1 MGILKEYAGKIPV
14 LGQRVYLAETAAV
27 IGDVVLGD
35 DVSVWY
41 NSVVRGD
48 CNFIRVGAR
57 TNIQDNCAIHV
68 TAGKYAT
75 VLEEEVTLG
84 HGAIVVLVSGFAGV
98 AMAFTLPES
107 AGMRVMLFI
116 SGVLSVILAVLCL
129 RNFGN
134 PYPVL
139 LLSIWI
145 GVSFIVQGFSIVAV
159 AISYKALPSRG
170 WYGFLGVL
178 SVIAGAV
185 VLAWPWDSIAVL
197 TLYAGILLVVMG
209 IAQIVQGFVM
219 RNDSKT
225 VREVGD
231 VVRQQFHEA
240 KKAS

>member
-1 MGILKEYAGKIPV
+1 METLLESRLWKFAMTGGALSAV
-14 LGQRVYLAETAAV
+14 LGGLILAWPGTSLLVASTLFGVYL
-27 IGDVVLGD
+27 
-35 DVSVWY
+35 
-41 NSVVRGD
+41 
-48 CNFIRVGAR
+48 
-57 TNIQDNCAIHV
+57 
-68 TAGKYAT
+68 
-75 VLEEEVTLG
+75 
-84 HGAIVVLVSGFAGV
+84 LVSGFAGV

-231 VVRQQFHEA
+231 VVRQHFHEA

>member
-1 MGILKEYAGKIPV
+1 MVWGALSAV
-14 LGQRVYLAETAAV
+14 LGGLILAWPGTSLLVASTLFGVYL
-27 IGDVVLGD
+27 
-35 DVSVWY
+35 
-41 NSVVRGD
+41 
-48 CNFIRVGAR
+48 
-57 TNIQDNCAIHV
+57 
-68 TAGKYAT
+68 
-75 VLEEEVTLG
+75 
-84 HGAIVVLVSGFAGV
+84 LVSGFAGV

>member
-1 MGILKEYAGKIPV
+1 METLLESKLWKFAMTWGALSAV
-14 LGQRVYLAETAAV
+14 LGVLILAWPGTSILVASTLFGVYL
-27 IGDVVLGD
+27 
-35 DVSVWY
+35 
-41 NSVVRGD
+41 
-48 CNFIRVGAR
+48 
-57 TNIQDNCAIHV
+57 
-68 TAGKYAT
+68 
-75 VLEEEVTLG
+75 
-84 HGAIVVLVSGFAGV
+84 LVSGFVGV

-129 RNFGN
+129 RNFGD

-145 GVSFIVQGFSIVAV
+145 GVSFIVQGFAIVAV

-170 WYGFLGVL
+170 WYGVLGVL

-185 VLAWPWDSIAVL
+185 VVAWPWDSIVVL
-197 TLYAGILLVVMG
+197 TLYAGIFLVVMG
-209 IAQIVQGFVM
+209 IVQIVQGFVM
-219 RNDSKT
+219 RKDSKT

-231 VVRQQFHEA
+231 VVRERFQQA

>member
-1 MGILKEYAGKIPV
+1 METLLESKLWKFAMTWGALSAV
-14 LGQRVYLAETAAV
+14 LGGLILAWPGTSILVASTLFGVYL
-27 IGDVVLGD
+27 
-35 DVSVWY
+35 
-41 NSVVRGD
+41 
-48 CNFIRVGAR
+48 
-57 TNIQDNCAIHV
+57 
-68 TAGKYAT
+68 
-75 VLEEEVTLG
+75 
-84 HGAIVVLVSGFAGV
+84 LVSGFAGV
-98 AMAFTLPES
+98 AMSFTLPES

-159 AISYKALPSRG
+159 AISYKALPARG
-170 WYGFLGVL
+170 WYGVLGVL
-178 SVIAGAV
+178 SVIAGGV

-209 IAQIVQGFVM
+209 IVQIVQGFVM

-231 VVRQQFHEA
+231 VVRQHFHEDR
-240 KKAS
+240 KAS

>member
-1 MGILKEYAGKIPV
+1 METLLESKLWKFTMTWGALAAV
-14 LGQRVYLAETAAV
+14 LGALILAWPGTSILVASTLFGVYL
-27 IGDVVLGD
+27 
-35 DVSVWY
+35 
-41 NSVVRGD
+41 
-48 CNFIRVGAR
+48 
-57 TNIQDNCAIHV
+57 
-68 TAGKYAT
+68 
-75 VLEEEVTLG
+75 
-84 HGAIVVLVSGFAGV
+84 LVSGFAGV

-116 SGVLSVILAVLCL
+116 SGVLSVILAVLCF
-129 RNFGN
+129 RNFGD

-145 GVSFIVQGFSIVAV
+145 GVSFIVQGFAIVAV

-170 WYGFLGVL
+170 WYGVLGVL

-185 VLAWPWDSIAVL
+185 VLAWPWDSIVVL
-197 TLYAGILLVVMG
+197 TLYAGIFLVVMG
-209 IAQIVQGFVM
+209 IVQIVQGFVM

-231 VVRQQFHEA
+231 VVRQHFHEA